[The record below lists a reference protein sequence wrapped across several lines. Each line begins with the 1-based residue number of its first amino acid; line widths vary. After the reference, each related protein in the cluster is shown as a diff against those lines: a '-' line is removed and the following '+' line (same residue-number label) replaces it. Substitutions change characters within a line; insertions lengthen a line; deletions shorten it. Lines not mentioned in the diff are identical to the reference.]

1 MPDTTES
8 AVARQR
14 ARSIRFDIARA
25 DDGGRNGRQL
35 LVFVDDVEMTSE
47 GAGMGIDPRELL
59 VRRNR
64 LIASNVPHRIPIAR
78 CSCGEYGCGST
89 DVTIVRDGEVVHWDW
104 HVEVPVPHGITF
116 DAETYDREVARIGA
130 QDPAVVAD

>member
-1 MPDTTES
+1 M
-8 AVARQR
+8 
-14 ARSIRFDIARA
+14 
-25 DDGGRNGRQL
+25 
-35 LVFVDDVEMTSE
+35 
-47 GAGMGIDPRELL
+47 
-59 VRRNR
+59 VRCR
-64 LIASNVPHRIPIAR
+64 LIATEEPRRICIAR